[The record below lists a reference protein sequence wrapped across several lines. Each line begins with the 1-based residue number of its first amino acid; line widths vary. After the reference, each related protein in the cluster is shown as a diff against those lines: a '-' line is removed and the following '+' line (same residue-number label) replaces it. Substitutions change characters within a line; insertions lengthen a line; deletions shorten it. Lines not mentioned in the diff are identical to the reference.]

1 MRVYCGHS
9 IQGKY
14 GKDATETQIKENCDA
29 IIVLAKQ
36 LRKALPDIE
45 FYVPAEHEDFVH
57 RAYLGGY
64 LTIPQILEI
73 DCQIID
79 SCAAV
84 VILVPNGDELQGG
97 RKIEYDY
104 AVEKNI
110 PVVVY
115 RLVGE
120 AIEWLTHQQIT
131 R

>member
-1 MRVYCGHS
+1 MRVYCAHS

-29 IIVLAKQ
+29 IIVLVKQ
-36 LRKALPDIE
+36 LRKILPAIE
-45 FYVPAEHEDFVH
+45 FYVPAEHEGFVH

-79 SCAAV
+79 DHDAV
-84 VILVPNGDELQGG
+84 IILVPDGDELQGG
-97 RKIEYDY
+97 RKIEYNH

-115 RLVGE
+115 RLIGE
-120 AIEWLTHQQIT
+120 AIEWLIHQQMT